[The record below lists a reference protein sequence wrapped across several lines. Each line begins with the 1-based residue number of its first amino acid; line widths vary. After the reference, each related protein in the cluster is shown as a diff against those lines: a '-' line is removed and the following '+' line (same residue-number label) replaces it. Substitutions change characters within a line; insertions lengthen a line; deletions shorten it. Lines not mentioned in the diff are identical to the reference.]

1 MRRGGSLQPLG
12 WLPLDATGWLPLNA
26 TGWLPLNAGVAPLDA
41 SPPALANAPQDDCPA
56 HAKPKHKSGETY
68 DAMKDN
74 TKLHE
79 LGLIVDCRKKLKAPD
94 FAPSTTAK
102 RSGGRMVHPSF
113 GLPA

>member
-1 MRRGGSLQPLG
+1 
-12 WLPLDATGWLPLNA
+12 
-26 TGWLPLNAGVAPLDA
+26 
-41 SPPALANAPQDDCPA
+41 
-56 HAKPKHKSGETY
+56 
-68 DAMKDN
+68 MKDN

-94 FAPSTTAK
+94 FAPGTTAK